1 MYEYFVWMYACV
13 LSTFT
18 ASFHKYTYMFA
29 LAQLCLHAHT
39 NTSKYIHHTH
49 MHVCTHACTQVHT
62 HIPQANLL
70 ISYLPN
76 LSTKSPTRREPRKPP
91 KGYMDTVTDHS
102 SVRVKESRDS
112 PVLSL

>member
-1 MYEYFVWMYACV
+1 MNILFGCMLVYCQRLLLASTSTHTCLRLHNYAYMHTPTPVSTYTTHKCMYA
-13 LSTFT
+13 
-18 ASFHKYTYMFA
+18 
-29 LAQLCLHAHT
+29 
-39 NTSKYIHHTH
+39 HTH
-49 MHVCTHACTQVHT
+49 VHRCTH
-62 HIPQANLL
+62 ILQANLL